1 MYQKVKEQMMKE
13 IKVTPKK
20 TRQKTAASL
29 TKGITSKMPNNVKPM
44 LATLINAPFDSP
56 DWSYEVKWDGY
67 RALAYIN
74 DGSVALSSR
83 NNKSFAE
90 KYYPITAAMKEWSI
104 DAVLDGEII
113 VIGKDGKA
121 NFSALQ
127 NWRSEAD
134 GDLVYYVFDLL
145 WYEGKDIMGLP
156 LSERQAILK
165 KILPAT
171 DDHIR
176 ISPVFNSNGLDF
188 FEAVK
193 KMGLE
198 GIMAKKLDS
207 VYSPDSRNKDWLK
220 IKVSLRQEVVI
231 GGFTKNSGSAKQFSS
246 LLLGVYENG
255 IFQYVGKVG
264 TGFTDKLQ
272 KEMMQK
278 FTPLITDK
286 VPFAS
291 EPDINKPSRFRP
303 NPPNATATWLKPSLV
318 CEVSFTEVTSD
329 GVFRHPSFEGMRSD
343 KKASEVTRETAT
355 PTTAI
360 LSDLEQEIDSNNSAL
375 LSAPKSSGRQTLLNP
390 TEETQVKKIKGH
402 TLKFSNLS
410 KIYWPEDG
418 YTKRDMFNYYYQVAE
433 YILPYLKDRP
443 LSLNRFPNGIHG
455 KSFYQKDVKG
465 KAPSWAKTFPYTT
478 SDGEDKEFL
487 VGGDEATLF
496 YMTSLGCIEINP
508 WFSRIQHP
516 DNPDYCVIDL
526 DPDKNTFDQV
536 IEAAQEVKKIL
547 DALEIPGFVKT
558 SGSTGIHIYIPLNA
572 KYSYDESQMF
582 GKLIVSIVHE
592 QLPEY
597 TSMERQIKN
606 RGGKMYLDFLQN
618 RPGATIACPYS
629 LRPKVG
635 ATVSMPLHWEEVK
648 KGLTMKDFT
657 IKNAIERIKVEG
669 DLFKGALGQGIDM
682 EKALAKAQ
690 SIFY

>member
-1 MYQKVKEQMMKE
+1 MMKE
-13 IKVTPKK
+13 IKGIPKK
-20 TRQKTAASL
+20 ARQKKAASL

-90 KYYPITAAMKEWSI
+90 KYYPITAAMNEWSI

-134 GDLVYYVFDLL
+134 GNLVYYVFDLL

-156 LSERQAILK
+156 LSERQSILK
-165 KILPAT
+165 KILPAI
-171 DDHIR
+171 DDRIR

-207 VYSPDSRNKDWLK
+207 AYSPDSRNKDWLK

-286 VPFAS
+286 IPFAS

-343 KKASEVTRETAT
+343 KKATEVTRETAT
-355 PTTAI
+355 STTAV
-360 LSDLEQEIDSNNSAL
+360 LSDLEEETDSNNSAL

-547 DALEIPGFVKT
+547 DVLEIPGFVKT

-592 QLPEY
+592 QLPGY

-657 IKNAIERIKVEG
+657 IKNAIARIKIEG